1 MYSAQRIT
9 TQNVCYACDWDI
21 SAVLS
26 NFQSRNWVEV
36 DPREHWN
43 IFWASAASARTIFSP
58 DHGTRLC
65 DDQKIN
71 HFSNH
76 HELTRKDL
84 MVKNIKRYR
93 KQLSKALNPVAAVDE
108 HGKFVYLDFIPTT
121 YLLPQDYTLFT
132 EEFKKNPRATWI
144 IKPSAK
150 ARGVGIFI
158 VNRLSQV
165 KKWAREG
172 HAGNKDIFSLPHV
185 TRETYV
191 ISRYIENPL
200 LIGGKKFDLRMYV
213 LVTSFRP
220 LRCYVN
226 KLGFCRFCTVRYD
239 KKESELGNMFVH
251 LTNISIQKHA
261 ADYNNRHGGKW
272 SICNLRLWLEGT
284 RGEEVADKL
293 FNEIYWLMYHSLQS
307 VTNVINNDRHCFEC
321 YGYDIIID
329 DTLKPWL
336 IEINASPSLSSTT
349 QLDRIMKYKLIDDV
363 LNIVVPDNQVPDIK
377 VSKPTK
383 DLSLGD
389 FEVLYDEEEAQT
401 ESSTQL
407 PRTST
412 TQIKKS

>member
-1 MYSAQRIT
+1 
-9 TQNVCYACDWDI
+9 
-21 SAVLS
+21 
-26 NFQSRNWVEV
+26 
-36 DPREHWN
+36 
-43 IFWASAASARTIFSP
+43 
-58 DHGTRLC
+58 
-65 DDQKIN
+65 
-71 HFSNH
+71 
-76 HELTRKDL
+76 

-150 ARGVGIFI
+150 ARGIGIFI

-239 KKESELGNMFVH
+239 KKESELRNMFVH

-261 ADYNNRHGGKW
+261 ADYNSRHGGKW

-363 LNIVVPDNQVPDIK
+363 LNIVVPDNQIPDIK

-389 FEVLYDEEEAQT
+389 FEVLYDEEEALT
-401 ESSTQL
+401 ESSTQF

>member
-1 MYSAQRIT
+1 MNT
-9 TQNVCYACDWDI
+9 
-21 SAVLS
+21 
-26 NFQSRNWVEV
+26 
-36 DPREHWN
+36 
-43 IFWASAASARTIFSP
+43 
-58 DHGTRLC
+58 
-65 DDQKIN
+65 
-71 HFSNH
+71 
-76 HELTRKDL
+76 
-84 MVKNIKRYR
+84 
-93 KQLSKALNPVAAVDE
+93 
-108 HGKFVYLDFIPTT
+108 
-121 YLLPQDYTLFT
+121 DYTLFT
-132 EEFKKNPRATWI
+132 EDFKKNPRATWI
-144 IKPSAK
+144 IKPSDK

-172 HAGNKDIFSLPHV
+172 RAGNKDAFSLPHV
-185 TRETYV
+185 TRET
-191 ISRYIENPL
+191 
-200 LIGGKKFDLRMYV
+200 
-213 LVTSFRP
+213 P

-272 SICNLRLWLEGT
+272 SICNFRLWLEGT

-293 FNEIYWLMYHSLQS
+293 FSEIYWLMYHSLQS

-349 QLDRIMKYKLIDDV
+349 RLDRIMKYKLIDDV
-363 LNIVVPDNQVPDIK
+363 LNIVVPDNQIPDVK
-377 VSKPTK
+377 VSRPTK

-389 FEVLYDEEEAQT
+389 FEVLYDEEEAHA
-401 ESSTQL
+401 ESSTHR

-412 TQIKKS
+412 TQTKKP